1 MSKNEGF
8 EENPKTI
15 AHNQKVADKKKLL
28 ESDTDVLDTIFSF
41 EEVGDGFSC
50 ELCNFSTN
58 KLTRLAI
65 HMLRHAGLL
74 AFKCGIC
81 GHKKER
87 RDIVRHHIKVKHGKK
102 ENKDHNLFVK
112 CDLEVI
118 KLMRKIA
125 PNFEAKYM
133 NKLRVNSDGKFTCN
147 YCDFRS
153 ENKGRLSEH
162 LLAHEKV
169 LDKENPVSAIL
180 PAPIHACSFCP
191 KKFCSLSGIKKHLR
205 YTHNRNYQLEK
216 MPDLFE
222 CESCSKKFATN
233 SALDNHIEIDHK

>member
-28 ESDTDVLDTIFSF
+28 EPDTDVLDTIFSF

-50 ELCNFSTN
+50 ELCNFNTN

-102 ENKDHNLFVK
+102 KNKDQLVRK
-112 CDLEVI
+112 
-118 KLMRKIA
+118 MR
-125 PNFEAKYM
+125 P
-133 NKLRVNSDGKFTCN
+133 RSDKN
-147 YCDFRS
+147 DAENRSKFRS
-153 ENKGRLSEH
+153 QVYEQVTGQ
-162 LLAHEKV
+162 
-169 LDKENPVSAIL
+169 
-180 PAPIHACSFCP
+180 F
-191 KKFCSLSGIKKHLR
+191 
-205 YTHNRNYQLEK
+205 
-216 MPDLFE
+216 
-222 CESCSKKFATN
+222 
-233 SALDNHIEIDHK
+233 